1 MASSTK
7 AEDGSK
13 PEGVQTIPQRCF
25 RDIANILF
33 EHPEMFRQ
41 LLFCENRVFLV
52 FLGETKCRRKLDA
65 EAGIKLQLSLTTLIQ
80 VCVFIKMISINLI
93 SIIIISNHHHL

>member
-13 PEGVQTIPQRCF
+13 PEGVQMIPQRCF

-41 LLFCENRVFLV
+41 LLFCENRVSLV

-93 SIIIISNHHHL
+93 SILIISNHHHL